1 MFEMNG
7 DTDKKKNK
15 KMKKKEKMEGMKKE
29 IDIVSKVEIF
39 RINPSLTSI
48 KLQTS
53 CWRNDLD

>member
-53 CWRNDLD
+53 C